1 MGVLLFFRMFLVL
14 LAQYYFLLFAVLA
27 DCLNA
32 LAVGEPLDPG
42 FLIRSPDPALI
53 LLRLA

>member
-14 LAQYYFLLFAVLA
+14 LAQYYFLIFAVLA